1 MKELNG
7 WNAISGKEGR
17 AYAKIDGNNEEMFCA
32 KSVEATVKKSKGRV
46 KAIGKRMVGHKTT
59 GAEGTGSM
67 TLYYLSP
74 LFRSKLD
81 EWKRT
86 GVDAYFDMLIENTD
100 PESSAGNQRVLLR
113 GVNLDSTVLAK
124 LDGDSDDPLE
134 EDADFTFEDFEI
146 LESFQ
151 KL

>member
-1 MKELNG
+1 MRTLDTQDT
-7 WNAISGKEGR
+7 ISGKEGR
-17 AYAKIDGNNEEMFCA
+17 AYAKIDGNNEEMFFA
-32 KSVEATVKKSKGRV
+32 KSIEATVKKSKGQV
-46 KAIGKRMVGHKTT
+46 KAIGMRMVGHKTT

-74 LFRSKLD
+74 LFRAKLS
-81 EWKRT
+81 E
-86 GVDAYFDMLIENTD
+86 
-100 PESSAGNQRVLLR
+100 
-113 GVNLDSTVLAK
+113 VNLDATVLAK

-134 EDADFTFEDFEI
+134 EDVNFTFEDFEI